1 MNPLPLDYEACAL
14 PLCPKD
20 LYLISDVLEQGFP
33 GLPERPRRV
42 AVAGSL
48 CHVLLLVKLQQGLG
62 QDVPK
67 RITYYTPWGQHVT
80 MVSMLA
86 SRPSCPGSIPS
97 FPQKFADIKIVDV
110 VEVNRWR
117 CLEDSVQ

>member
-1 MNPLPLDYEACAL
+1 MIRLPLDYEACAL
-14 PLCPKD
+14 PLCPRD

-48 CHVLLLVKLQQGLG
+48 RHVLLLVKLQQGLG

-67 RITYYTPWGQHVT
+67 RITYYTPLG
-80 MVSMLA
+80 SMAQWLA
-86 SRPSCPGSIPS
+86 CLLPDPAAQDR
-97 FPQKFADIKIVDV
+97 FPAFPKNLQT
-110 VEVNRWR
+110 
-117 CLEDSVQ
+117 

>member
-1 MNPLPLDYEACAL
+1 MIPLPLDYEACAL

-67 RITYYTPWGQHVT
+67 RITYYAPWGQHVT

-86 SRPSCPGSIPS
+86 S
-97 FPQKFADIKIVDV
+97 
-110 VEVNRWR
+110 
-117 CLEDSVQ
+117 